1 MREWYEVYRLYIDD
15 QMEEIERGEPVV
27 LEVRDLAMF
36 SRSVV
41 KAKVAKEKEA
51 LESAQTLWLRDL
63 KDVMESEPWYI
74 QIVEELPD
82 DAFNPKRRAKREWK
96 RPGA

>member
-1 MREWYEVYRLYIDD
+1 MQEGYEVYRLYIDD

-36 SRSVV
+36 SRLVV
-41 KAKVAKEKEA
+41 KAKVAKEKGV
-51 LESAQTLWLRDL
+51 LEPCDTLWLRDL
-63 KDVMESEPWYI
+63 KDVAEPESWYI

-82 DAFNPKRRAKREWK
+82 DAFNPKRRAKREWGF
-96 RPGA
+96 R